1 MKTPLARQFLSTAS
15 ELPAAS
21 RRIVYLDQVRSRGY
35 TQAQADA
42 LPAAERAAL
51 VRKDLDEEYYYFTR
65 YGTPVSYTRAVEV
78 LAEHGL
84 SSLEGVKL
92 VDFGYGYIGHL
103 RMFALLGADATG
115 IEVDPLL
122 PALYSAPGDTGVIT
136 SRSGRQGRLRLLD
149 GRFPADAA
157 VTRKVGTG
165 YDLFLSKNVLKKGYV
180 HPSQPVDPKRTL
192 QLGVDDETYV
202 RAVWN
207 LLKPGGRAILYN
219 LYPAQNPAGQEF
231 IPWAEGT
238 TPFSKAAWEHVGF
251 TVLAF
256 DLDDSAKIRE
266 MAQLLAWDR
275 GEDAMD
281 LQTLFAVYTLVEKPE
296 R

>member
-1 MKTPLARQFLSTAS
+1 M
-15 ELPAAS
+15 
-21 RRIVYLDQVRSRGY
+21 
-35 TQAQADA
+35 
-42 LPAAERAAL
+42 
-51 VRKDLDEEYYYFTR
+51 
-65 YGTPVSYTRAVEV
+65 